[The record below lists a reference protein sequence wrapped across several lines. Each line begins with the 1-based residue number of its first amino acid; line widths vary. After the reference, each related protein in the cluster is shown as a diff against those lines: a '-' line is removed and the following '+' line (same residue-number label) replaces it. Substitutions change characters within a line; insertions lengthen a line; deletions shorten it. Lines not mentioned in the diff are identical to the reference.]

1 MKAAEAYF
9 LLAEAKLRWDIGS
22 ESVKN
27 LYENGIHV
35 SMTNELAYRGAYAG
49 IKEYPEGAVDA
60 YINGTSTQIDYTDPI
75 KAELSTPAVNKLSV
89 NGMRAQATKKNW
101 KESSPKNGSPYSPY
115 PPKAGQNNAAPA
127 IHASFLHSSM
137 KVMEP

>member
-1 MKAAEAYF
+1 
-9 LLAEAKLRWDIGS
+9 
-22 ESVKN
+22 
-27 LYENGIHV
+27 
-35 SMTNELAYRGAYAG
+35 MTNELAYRGAYAG

-89 NGMRAQATKKNW
+89 KW
-101 KESSPKNGSPYSPY
+101 DESASNEEKLERIITQKWLALFPLSTE
-115 PPKAGQNNAAPA
+115 AGQNNAAPA
-127 IHASFLHSSM
+127 IHASSLHSSM

>member
-27 LYENGIHV
+27 LYENGIRV

-89 NGMRAQATKKNW
+89 NGMRAQATKKSW
-101 KESSPKNGSPYSPY
+101 KESSPKMARPIPS
-115 PPKAGQNNAAPA
+115 
-127 IHASFLHSSM
+127 IHRRLGRTTPHRLSTLL
-137 KVMEP
+137 PCIRQ